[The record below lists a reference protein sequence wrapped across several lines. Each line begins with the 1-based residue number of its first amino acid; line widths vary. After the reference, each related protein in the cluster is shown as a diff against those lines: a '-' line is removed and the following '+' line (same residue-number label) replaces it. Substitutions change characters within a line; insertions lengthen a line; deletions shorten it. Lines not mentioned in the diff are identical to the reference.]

1 MFLSNWLSGSLPL
14 FILVLLIAVA
24 IDVACRIF
32 YNLYWHPAAKF
43 PGPWY
48 CALSSLPL
56 SIISVLRIEPQWL
69 LSLAKKYHSQPIRIA
84 PSMLFFPKSSALKS
98 IYCESELNQ
107 KMSLYGTGILG
118 PPHLFTTLDGD
129 THRALRKALGG
140 SHWNIGYLKNHWESS
155 IDELIQLFIDRL
167 GENAKRKEKVVLGD
181 RSAWFSADVMTMLS
195 FGEPWGFVKNNRD
208 ERGILKSWRQGLDLF
223 GFAGRFK
230 FFQNYITPLPGVGA
244 LFLPKTTDAGGM
256 GWLMNQ
262 AIIQVQTR
270 KQQTETNAYE
280 GKRDYMQYCLEAR
293 INGKPLTDV
302 QRVAHVTL
310 LIQAGADTTGTGIGS
325 TLRFLVSN
333 KEKMKKATAQ
343 IEAAEQA
350 GKLSTP
356 VKYEEVR
363 EHLPYVVACVKE
375 GLRLNPP
382 ATNLFGRVTPKNGA
396 MIDDHY
402 IPAGLDVTSNAYVV
416 HRDTE
421 LYGPDAEDFRP
432 ERWLQSESPAKLDA
446 NSFVFGMGARI
457 CLGKDIAIMESYKLV
472 TEVIRRFD
480 MELINEGKF
489 VVAGGV
495 AYNRDFSVAVTRK

>member
-140 SHWNIGYLKNHWESS
+140 
-155 IDELIQLFIDRL
+155 
-167 GENAKRKEKVVLGD
+167 D
-181 RSAWFSADVMTMLS
+181 RSAWFSGDVMTMLS